1 MICSRY
7 YIPLALPLL
16 DSFPSDLFTGRG
28 PSSSGLNVRASL
40 SSTSQIGGKVR
51 DLQNFASRLIG
62 VDEREALVNGL
73 GEISEAYQER
83 WESDSDSGDDF

>member
-1 MICSRY
+1 M
-7 YIPLALPLL
+7 
-16 DSFPSDLFTGRG
+16 
-28 PSSSGLNVRASL
+28 
-40 SSTSQIGGKVR
+40 R

-73 GEISEAYQER
+73 GEISEDYQER